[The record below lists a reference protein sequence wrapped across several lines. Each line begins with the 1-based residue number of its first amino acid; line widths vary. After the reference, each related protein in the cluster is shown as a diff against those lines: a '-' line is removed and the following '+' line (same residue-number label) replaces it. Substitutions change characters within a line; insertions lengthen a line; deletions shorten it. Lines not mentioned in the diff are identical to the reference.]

1 MEPASAPTPT
11 RPDAVVFDV
20 VETLFGLDAVG
31 AAIRRTGL
39 GAEVVDLFFARLL
52 RDAFAL
58 GSLDE
63 YRPFDDLTAGTLAVV
78 APSLTLDERAE
89 VLAAFGELSVHPDV
103 RPALD
108 GLRAADVRIAALTNG
123 SATNTRALLERH
135 GLADSFEMV
144 VSVDEVRTWKPQP
157 APYRYVADRLGL
169 GRDRIAMVAVHAWDL
184 HGAHRAGLVTGW
196 AARLE
201 QTWAETFAPP
211 DVAGWDLVDVVDELL
226 ALPHRTDADRS

>member
-1 MEPASAPTPT
+1 MEAVSAPMPT

-31 AAIRRTGL
+31 AAIGRAGL
-39 GAEVVDLFFARLL
+39 GSEVLHLFFARLL

-58 GSLDE
+58 GSVGE
-63 YRPFDDLTAGTLAVV
+63 YRPFGDLADGALAVL
-78 APSLTLDERAE
+78 APSLTAGGRSE
-89 VLAAFGELSVHPDV
+89 VIAAFGELSVHPDV
-103 RPALD
+103 GPAVD
-108 GLRAADVRIAALTNG
+108 RLRAADVRIAALTNG
-123 SATNTRALLERH
+123 SSKNTRALLERH

-144 VSVDEVRTWKPQP
+144 VSVDAVRTWKPQP
-157 APYRYVADRLGL
+157 APYRHVADRLGL

-184 HGAHRAGLVTGW
+184 HGARHAGLVTGW

-226 ALPHRTDADRS
+226 ALPEGPSC